1 VEFNYDQLPK
11 RPVTHKTQCPQC
23 ASKGGDTHQDNLI
36 WYEGDTA
43 HCFACNYH
51 VYSNGTTDTVMS
63 DILKIPGDSKMDAA
77 RGTTLD
83 TNKKYRITN
92 FFNNNT
98 EYKIYPYFDGDGSL
112 VGLKYRGIKDKS
124 FRYEGNSN
132 DACLFGEH
140 LFKAGGKY
148 ITITEGEED
157 AAAAYQMMGSRWPA
171 VSIRTG
177 AAGALRD
184 IKKSFEFV
192 DSFEKVVLCFDND
205 EPGKAAAKQVA
216 QLFSPGKVLIVN
228 LELKDAGEYLQ
239 SGKTGEFMDLWW
251 KAKEYTPDGIIN
263 AKNLWD
269 DIVRDENIKSV
280 DYPWACLNTY
290 TYGFRQQEL
299 VTITSGSGMGKS
311 SIMREL
317 EHHLLRTTD
326 DNIGILALE
335 ESTKRT
341 ALGIMSVEANQLL
354 HLPDTVVSDDEK
366 RQYFDNTLGTGRV
379 FLYDHFGSTA
389 EENLL
394 NRVRYMAKA
403 LDCKWIIID
412 HISIV
417 VSGMDGDNERQ
428 LIDRL
433 MTSLRTLVQETG
445 VGMFLVSHLRRPTG
459 DKGHE
464 RGAEVSLNQLRGSH
478 AIAQLSDIVLGLER
492 DQQHEDEERR
502 NTTLI
507 RVIKNRFTGLT
518 GPACWL
524 KYDKLTGR
532 MHETQR
538 PDDEGSDF

>member
-1 VEFNYDQLPK
+1 M
-11 RPVTHKTQCPQC
+11 
-23 ASKGGDTHQDNLI
+23 GGDTHEDNLI
-36 WYEGDTA
+36 WYEGGTA

-51 VYSNGTTDTVMS
+51 VYSNGETDTVMA
-63 DILKIPGDSKMDAA
+63 DILKIPGDSKPDMG

-98 EYKIYPYFDGDGSL
+98 EYKVYPYFDKDGSL

-132 DACLFGEH
+132 DAGLFGEH

-192 DSFEKVVLCFDND
+192 DSFEKVVICFDND
-205 EPGKAAAKQVA
+205 DPGKAAAKQVA

-239 SGKTGEFMDLWW
+239 SGKTSEFMDLWW

-269 DIVRDENIKSV
+269 EIIKEDNIKSV
-280 DYPWACLNTY
+280 EYPWACLNTY

-317 EHHLLRTTD
+317 EHWLLRNTD

-354 HLPDTVVSDDEK
+354 HLPDTVASDEEK
-366 RQYFDNTLGTGRV
+366 REYFNRTLGTGRV

-417 VSGMDGDNERQ
+417 VSGMEGDNERQ

-492 DQQHEDEERR
+492 DQQHEDEDRR